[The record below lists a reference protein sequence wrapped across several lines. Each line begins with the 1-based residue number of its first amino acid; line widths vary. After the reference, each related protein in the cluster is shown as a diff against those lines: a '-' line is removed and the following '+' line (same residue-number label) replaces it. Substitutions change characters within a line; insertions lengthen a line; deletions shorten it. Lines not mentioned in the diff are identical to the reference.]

1 MSFKRDNEL
10 VEAISTKLPQMNEE
24 TRKLVEKLIQEYEWR
39 TFAEWRDKDEF
50 NANFV
55 EHMVNDCGFDEKV
68 VAEKM
73 AFTHPTLQQSFMRL
87 CLNFIKLMSEK
98 SRFDA
103 RNESSVK
110 MAKQIVEAISDISL
124 PMI

>member
-1 MSFKRDNEL
+1 MFKRNNEL
-10 VEAISTKLPQMNEE
+10 IEEVSAKLPQMDEE
-24 TRKLVEKLIQEYEWR
+24 TRNLVEKLIQEYIYI

-103 RNESSVK
+103 RNENSVK
-110 MAKQIVEAISDISL
+110 MAREMMDAIEDTAL